1 MVDVLNVVCSD
12 YALAHILQIIQRIIS
27 IIRTIVPI
35 FLIVGGTI
43 VFVKYV
49 FDPDNK
55 KLLKSF
61 FTAIASTVIIILF
74 PFIINVIMAII
85 STYGG
90 VGVRENGS
98 NVAFNVSNC
107 WRSAGIEESVM
118 DSANTESTTP
128 ISSEYR

>member
-12 YALAHILQIIQRIIS
+12 YALAHILQIIQKIIS

-43 VFVKYV
+43 VFVKYI

-61 FTAIASTVIIILF
+61 FFFFSSTVIIILF
-74 PFIINVIMAII
+74 PFIINVVMAII